1 MAGIER
7 VHEFFKAHPT
17 YFLGTM
23 DGMQC
28 QVRPFGTMALVDGK
42 LYIQTGRK
50 KDVYSQIVA
59 HPRISICGWDGAGEW
74 VRLSATAIEDPT
86 VAAQAAV
93 LDQYPELKAMY
104 AAGDGN
110 TAVFFLTNVE
120 ARFCSFTA
128 PEEVEKF

>member
-1 MAGIER
+1 MQR
-7 VHEFFKAHPT
+7 VYEFFKENPT

-28 QVRPFGTMALVDGK
+28 QVRPFSTMACVDGK

-50 KDVYSQIVA
+50 KDVYKQIIA
-59 HPRISICGWDGAGEW
+59 HPRIAICGWDGKGQW
-74 VRLSATAIEDPT
+74 VRVSATAIEDPR
-86 VAAQAAV
+86 VEIQEAV

-110 TAVFFLTNVE
+110 TAVFFLHDVE
-120 ARFCSFTA
+120 AHFCSSTA
-128 PEEVEKF
+128 PEKVERF